1 MTEQYRSQ
9 TGPGASFREARPTD
23 AIASAAGLTPDRH
36 SPDGPTQT
44 AQPEG
49 EGEAGFA
56 VRRVVTGHDTR
67 GKSIVLS
74 DGPSPFVFSTPLLP
88 GYVSC
93 DIFRTFETPAHIVA
107 QTVETTSGPRRQLPT
122 PRGTVIRVSQVPPYR
137 EGIAKLDSATASQ
150 AFKSLG
156 NAGGHTATASARN
169 ATMHRTETI
178 DYVVVLSGELTL
190 LLDDSEVVLH
200 AGDVLVQC
208 GTNHT
213 WENRSQ
219 APATVM
225 FVLMSGAYDQA
236 LREILPDT
244 AEVKTS

>member
-1 MTEQYRSQ
+1 MTDQHCSQ
-9 TGPGASFREARPTD
+9 TVPEASSREVLPAD
-23 AIASAAGLTPDRH
+23 AAASTTVLTPDRYPSD
-36 SPDGPTQT
+36 SPMQT

-49 EGEAGFA
+49 RGEEGFN
-56 VRRVVTGHDTR
+56 VRRVVTGHDTS

-93 DIFRTFETPAHIVA
+93 DIFRTFETPAPIVA
-107 QTVETTSGPRRQLPT
+107 QTAETTAGPRRQLPT
-122 PRGTVIRVSQVPPYR
+122 ARGTVIRVSQVPPHR
-137 EGIAKLDSATASQ
+137 EGAGNLDSATASE

-156 NAGGHTATASARN
+156 NAGGRTGNASGRN

-190 LLDDSEVVLH
+190 LLDDSEVLLRS
-200 AGDVLVQC
+200 GDVLVQC

-213 WENRSQ
+213 WENRSS

-225 FVLMSGAYDQA
+225 FVLMSGAYDQG
-236 LREILPDT
+236 LREILSD
-244 AEVKTS
+244 AHG